1 MALKYEVSGK
11 TLEFDIVK
19 RKNQKRV
26 IFHAIGQHHF
36 KVTTPYRASSKMIEK
51 AIKHHIEAILKLK
64 PRHNFKDLLLN
75 SETILLFG
83 KPRQLSELIDIST
96 SNQENALLNIIKITF
111 QEKLNVLITH
121 FNHLDDSLKLEEVK
135 FRLQYMTS
143 KYGSCQPSKK
153 HITLNLELAH
163 YPKEALEYIFAH
175 EIAHLK
181 HPNHSKH
188 FYAYL
193 TTIMPDHKARKKQLE
208 LWHKTLIYEGF
219 NALINVTNQ
228 L

>member
-1 MALKYEVSGK
+1 MALKYEISGK
-11 TLEFDIVK
+11 TIEFEIVK

-26 IFHAIGQHHF
+26 IFHAIDQQRF
-36 KVTTPYRASSKMIEK
+36 KVTTPYRASNKMIEK
-51 AIKHHIEAILKLK
+51 AIKQHIEAILKLK
-64 PRHNFKDLLLN
+64 PRHNIKNLILN

-83 KPRQLSELIDIST
+83 KQRQLSELIDITTNNHES
-96 SNQENALLNIIKITF
+96 ALLKVIKSEF
-111 QEKLNVLITH
+111 QEQLNVIIEYY
-121 FNHLDDSLKLEEVK
+121 NNLDASLKLDEVK

-143 KYGSCQPSKK
+143 KYGSCQPHKK

-188 FYAYL
+188 FYTYL
-193 TTIMPDHKARKKQLE
+193 TSLMPDHKVRKKQLE
-208 LWHKTLIYEGF
+208 IWHKTLIYEGL